1 MSFPQRRGSLL
12 FSHAGTDYLLQERRG
27 GGAEGVQGYLALPR
41 TGGVEGEPVEVTV
54 LSGRA
59 PWRAHQRLEEEVRLA
74 ALLSHP
80 AILRVLALYQGL
92 DGTRYLL
99 SEHVPGHLLSEVV
112 DFAALRGRPLS
123 EAFGLYLATEVAGV
137 LHHAHTLKDGA
148 GRPLDILHRDLCL
161 DSLRVG
167 VEGEVRLADFAF
179 ASSLLPGR
187 LRTSPGR
194 LRGTV
199 EFAAPERLGGE
210 GAVRVDARSDLFSL
224 GLVLLEVMTGQ
235 HLYDLEEV
243 EQAAEA
249 KRGPWV
255 GLGPE
260 ARMLAEAWSWVA
272 PEEMARRAAAFR
284 PEHVARATRKLSE
297 PVRHVLGTLL
307 RRAPEERYPS
317 AESLL
322 VALRDC
328 QREVGGAPYGRREA
342 LREVTQARRE
352 AARQGGQR
360 ATVAGTRGFA
370 PPEGPLGD
378 DVSTREVPT
387 R

>member
-1 MSFPQRRGSLL
+1 M
-12 FSHAGTDYLLQERRG
+12 
-27 GGAEGVQGYLALPR
+27 
-41 TGGVEGEPVEVTV
+41 
-54 LSGRA
+54 
-59 PWRAHQRLEEEVRLA
+59 
-74 ALLSHP
+74 
-80 AILRVLALYQGL
+80 
-92 DGTRYLL
+92 
-99 SEHVPGHLLSEVV
+99 
-112 DFAALRGRPLS
+112 S
-123 EAFGLYLATEVAGV
+123 EAFGLYLAMEVAGV

-167 VEGEVRLADFAF
+167 AAGEVRLADFAF

-210 GAVRVDARSDLFSL
+210 GSARVDERSDLFSL

-243 EQAAEA
+243 EKAAEA

-260 ARMLAEAWSWVA
+260 ARMLAEAWSWVS

-307 RRAPEERYPS
+307 RREPEERYPS

-360 ATVAGTRGFA
+360 GTPAGTRGFA

-378 DVSTREVPT
+378 DESTREVPT